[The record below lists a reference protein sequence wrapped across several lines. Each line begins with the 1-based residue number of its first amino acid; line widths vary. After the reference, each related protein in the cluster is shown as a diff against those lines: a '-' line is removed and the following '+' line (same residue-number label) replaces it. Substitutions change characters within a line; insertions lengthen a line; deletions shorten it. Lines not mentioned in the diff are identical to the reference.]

1 MNLYRFLLDKN
12 SNQVLECSKIPNDHK
27 DGVEPFLDEFFK
39 AEFDLSISYY
49 DYIKSRGIFYYN
61 FDNVIINM
69 DYDFDNPSDGSISN
83 PLQEK
88 INRNIY
94 NNALIFIR
102 NLKLEDLDI

>member
-1 MNLYRFLLDKN
+1 MNLYRLLLDKN
-12 SNQVLECSKIPNDHK
+12 SHQVLNCSKIANDHK
-27 DGVEPFLDEFFK
+27 DGV
-39 AEFDLSISYY
+39 

-69 DYDFDNPSDGSISN
+69 DYDFDNPSDGISN
-83 PLQEK
+83 PLQEE

-94 NNALIFIR
+94 TNALVFIR

>member
-1 MNLYRFLLDKN
+1 MNLYRLLLDKN
-12 SNQVLECSKIPNDHK
+12 SHQVLDCNKIPNDHK
-27 DGVEPFLDEFFK
+27 DG
-39 AEFDLSISYY
+39 I

-69 DYDFDNPSDGSISN
+69 DYDFDNPSDGSILGAINFGATRDSN
-83 PLQEK
+83 PLQEE

-94 NNALIFIR
+94 NNALVFIR